1 MAINKEK
8 FSLQNKIKYLISN
21 PNLFFERIK
30 NENTIKDAFLLDL
43 IIRTFIAALLYFF
56 VFSIVVII
64 GEDWNNYYS
73 FIILPAIF
81 LFFFI
86 GILKNF
92 IFSGLIYLVLKAY
105 KIKGD
110 YQKTYNVYV
119 YSSIPYLVLFIIPY
133 IGVFSIIYSYYLMI
147 IGMSRVHNISIGKS
161 ALACL
166 LPIIIFISIFIILI
180 LWFLKYA
187 I

>member
-92 IFSGLIYLVLKAY
+92 ILTYTYFFRKIIWFPFHLPYSNSFSFFV
-105 KIKGD
+105 D
-110 YQKTYNVYV
+110 Y
-119 YSSIPYLVLFIIPY
+119 
-133 IGVFSIIYSYYLMI
+133 
-147 IGMSRVHNISIGKS
+147 
-161 ALACL
+161 
-166 LPIIIFISIFIILI
+166 
-180 LWFLKYA
+180 
-187 I
+187 